1 MFQKTETAL
10 HFILTVLV
18 SFQNIFSEMQK
29 TLSLFFFLFSLI
41 CFSQENTAT
50 KKLIG
55 FVNPF
60 IGTGGHGHTYPGA
73 TMPFGMMQ
81 LSPDTRLD
89 GWDGCS
95 GYHYSDEYIY
105 GFSHTHLSGTGVSDY
120 GDVLLMPT
128 NSINFS
134 NGADGSSGYRAHFS
148 HENETASPGYYKV
161 LLDETN
167 IETELTVSKRS
178 GIHHYTFP
186 KDSKQIVILDLEHR
200 DKVLSLEINVISDT
214 EISGHRHSD
223 AWAKDQRLFY
233 NIQFSRPYKKLEYYS
248 PFGGQGDNPTKAAFE
263 FDPSDGN
270 ELEVKVAI
278 SAVDEAGAR
287 KNLETEIGDK
297 SFQQVKEE
305 AETAWEKQLKKIE
318 IDASAT
324 LSNQSSP
331 NRGLS
336 GAEAHNDQKTIF
348 YTALYHT
355 MLAPNLYQDV
365 DGRYRGMDL
374 EIHQSH
380 DFENYTVFSLWDTY
394 RAAHPLYTII
404 EKERT
409 NDFINSL
416 LAKYDEGGILP
427 IWPLA
432 ANYTGCMIGYH
443 AVPVIADAYLKG
455 IRGYDTEK
463 AFRALKHSAVQDHLG
478 LKSYKEFG
486 FIPVEEESESV
497 SKTLEYAYDDWAIA
511 EMAKAMG
518 KTEDYRL
525 FTERAQYYKNVY
537 DPETKFMRG
546 RFRNTWFAP
555 FDPYEVNFNYT
566 EANSWQYSFYVP
578 QDISGLINLM
588 GGKAEFEKQL
598 DKLFT
603 AKQETS
609 GREQADITGLIGQY
623 AHGNEP
629 SHHMAYL
636 YNFVNKP
643 TKTQGKVHQIL
654 NELYQNAPDGISGNE
669 DCGQMSAWYVFSALG
684 FYPVTPASNQYII
697 GTPLF
702 ESVAINLEG
711 GKKFEIEAQNV
722 SNKNFYIASATLN
735 GKPLKRSFIYHSEIM
750 DGGKLVF
757 NMIGKPSNW
766 ATKDEEIPKTELTE
780 NLIIPSP
787 YIAKG
792 DVAFKNQTEISLGVV
807 SPKTDIYYSLNDS
820 DFKKYSDPFTISEES
835 VLKTYAEKLPLQPSA
850 RNLGK
855 RSSLLTTHFYKTDP
869 NLSITLETEY
879 ANQYNGGGKNALI
892 DGIHGANDFRT
903 GTWQG
908 YHDLDLKATVN
919 LGSEKEVKTISVNF
933 LQDQG
938 SWIFYPTEI
947 SCSVSENGKDF
958 TEFPIQKIEAEK
970 PSEEAEIKTIHFE
983 VNKNI
988 QFIKISAK
996 KFGDLPKGHLGFG
1009 GKAWLFVDEIEVK

>member
-1 MFQKTETAL
+1 MR
-10 HFILTVLV
+10 
-18 SFQNIFSEMQK
+18 NIFS
-29 TLSLFFFLFSLI
+29 LLFFVSTIF
-41 CFSQENTAT
+41 CFSQQSSSE
-50 KKLIG
+50 KLIS

-73 TMPFGMMQ
+73 SMPYGMMQ
-81 LSPDTRLD
+81 LSPDTRLE

-95 GYHYSDEYIY
+95 GYHYSDQYIY

-128 NSINFS
+128 NAINFN
-134 NGADGSSGYRAHFS
+134 NGDDRKKGYRAHFS
-148 HENETASPGYYKV
+148 HENETASPGYYSV

-167 IETELTVSKRS
+167 IEVKLTVSERS
-178 GIHHYTFP
+178 GMHHYSFP
-186 KDSKQIVILDLEHR
+186 KNSKQIVILDLDHR
-200 DKVLSLEINVISDT
+200 DKVLSSEVKVLSNT

-233 NIQFSRPYKKLEYYS
+233 NIQFSRPYKNVTYLNAK
-248 PFGGQGDNPTKAAFE
+248 TKGEKVIAAFE
-263 FDPSDGN
+263 FDPSKGN
-270 ELEVKVAI
+270 ELEIKIAI
-278 SAVDEAGAR
+278 SAVDEAGAK
-287 KNLETEIGDK
+287 KNLEAEIGNK
-297 SFQQVKEE
+297 TFQQIKSE
-305 AETAWEKQLKKIE
+305 AEAAWENQLEKIE
-318 IDASAT
+318 IDT
-324 LSNQSSP
+324 ENK
-331 NRGLS
+331 
-336 GAEAHNDQKTIF
+336 DQKTIF

-355 MLAPNLYQDV
+355 MLAPNLYQDM

-374 EIHQSH
+374 KIHQSN
-380 DFENYTVFSLWDTY
+380 DFTNYTVFSLWDTY
-394 RAAHPLYTII
+394 RATHPLYTII
-404 EKERT
+404 EQERT
-409 NDFINSL
+409 NHFINSL
-416 LAKYDEGGILP
+416 LAKHDEGGILP

-443 AVPVIADAYLKG
+443 AVPVIVDAYLKG
-455 IRGYDTEK
+455 IRGFNADS
-463 AFRALKHSAVQDHLG
+463 AFNAITHSAMQDKLG

-497 SKTLEYAYDDWAIA
+497 SKTLEYAYDDWTIA
-511 EMAKAMG
+511 QMAKAMG
-518 KTEDYRL
+518 NMVEYQIYL
-525 FTERAQYYKNVY
+525 ERAQYYKNVF

-609 GREQADITGLIGQY
+609 GRQQADITGLIGQY

-643 TKTQGKVHQIL
+643 AKTQEKVHRIL
-654 NELYQNAPDGISGNE
+654 NELYQNTPDGISGNE
-669 DCGQMSAWYVFSALG
+669 DCGQMSAWYIFSAMG

-702 ESVAINLEG
+702 EKATINLED
-711 GKKFEIEAQNV
+711 GKIFKIEAQNI
-722 SNKNFYIASATLN
+722 SDKNKYIASATLN
-735 GKPLKRSFIYHSEIM
+735 GNPLNQSFINHSEIVK
-750 DGGKLVF
+750 GGNLVF
-757 NMIGKPSNW
+757 KMTDKPSDW
-766 ATKDEEIPKTELTE
+766 ATKDKEIPKMEITE
-780 NLIIPSP
+780 NLIVPAP
-787 YIAKG
+787 FIAKG
-792 DVAFKNQTEISLGVV
+792 DVAFKNETEISLGIAP
-807 SPKTDIYYSLNDS
+807 SESEIFYSLDGS
-820 DFKKYSDPFTISEES
+820 DFKIYMKPFIISEETE
-835 VLKTYAEKLPLQPSA
+835 LRTYASNGFEKQSEILS
-850 RNLGK
+850 
-855 RSSLLTTHFYKTDP
+855 THFYKIDP
-869 NLSITLETEY
+869 NLSITLETQY

-919 LGSEKEVKTISVNF
+919 LGSKKKVKSVSLNF
-933 LQDQG
+933 LRDQR
-938 SWIFYPTEI
+938 SWIFFPTEVI
-947 SCSVSENGKDF
+947 CLVSENGTDF
-958 TEFPIQKIEAEK
+958 TQLPIQKLNAAQL
-970 PSEEAEIKTIHFE
+970 SEEVKTKTILFD
-983 VNKNI
+983 VNKNV
-988 QFIKISAK
+988 QFIKITAK
-996 KFGDLPKGHLGFG
+996 NFGDLPKEHLGFG